1 MIFSSAWFNEY
12 VMLVAWVLYVP
23 VAVWC
28 AVRGGGVS
36 LRQML
41 VAATLSAFLWL
52 MNVQVEAG
60 HLAGMVYHLL
70 GLNLAALMLGAPNAF
85 LLGSAWTL
93 TWGMARH
100 GGDFAAVFALN
111 AWAVA
116 LPACALNAL
125 GRRWALAKLPKQ
137 VFIYIFVNGF
147 LSGAFGMLLTGLLV
161 CAVLYGANVFS
172 GSVAWGSAFPVFF
185 LLTWGEAFLSGIA
198 AAVCVAFKPELLATF
213 DDTMYLSKA
222 QNRIWK

>member
-12 VMLVAWVLYVP
+12 VMIVAWLVYVP
-23 VAVWC
+23 VALWC
-28 AVRGGGVS
+28 VGRVGAWSVPRMTVAVA
-36 LRQML
+36 L
-41 VAATLSAFLWL
+41 TAFLWL
-52 MNVQVEAG
+52 LNVQVDAG
-60 HLAGMVYHLL
+60 HLAGMAYHLL
-70 GLNLAALMLGAPNAF
+70 GLNLATLMLGAPSAF
-85 LLGSAWTL
+85 LLGSAWVL
-93 TWGMARH
+93 AWGLARH
-100 GGDFAAVFALN
+100 GGDFALVFALN

-185 LLTWGEAFLSGIA
+185 LLTWGEAFLSGIG

-213 DDTMYLSKA
+213 DDNVYLAKSP
-222 QNRIWK
+222 NRIWK

>member
-1 MIFSSAWFNEY
+1 MIFSSDWFHQYAMMLAW
-12 VMLVAWVLYVP
+12 LLYVP
-23 VAVWC
+23 VAMWC
-28 AVRGGGVS
+28 ATRSPAPTVQQ
-36 LRQML
+36 LT
-41 VAATLSAFLWL
+41 VAGTLSAFLWL
-52 MNVQVEAG
+52 LNVQVEAG
-60 HLAGMVYHLL
+60 QLSGMVYHLL
-70 GLNLAALMLGAPNAF
+70 GLNLATLMLGAPHAF
-85 LLGSAWTL
+85 LLGSAWVL
-93 TWGMARH
+93 AWGWARH
-100 GGDFAAVFALN
+100 GGGFVAVFALN

-116 LPACALNAL
+116 LPSCVINAL

-137 VFIYIFVNGF
+137 VFVYIFINGF
-147 LSGAFGMLLTGLLV
+147 LSGALSMMATGVIVASLLHGV
-161 CAVLYGANVFS
+161 GVFS